1 MAPVEGNMDMLTR
14 AVLSEARLDA
24 DQILAEAR
32 EKAEAI
38 RKRAQVEADFQRKE
52 ILEKAAQESDRI
64 YGRIIASAQLQ
75 SRTEQ
80 LEHREKLLNS
90 VFETAEKQISSIQ
103 EWKEYPEIAHS
114 LLREAVSH
122 LEAKTVRVLVDET
135 TRQALTKQTV
145 AKISE
150 ELQVELQFGETLKIG
165 TGVVVETL
173 DQRLRYDNTL
183 ETRLRRMRNS
193 LRPAVY
199 RLMMGEN
206 R

>member
-1 MAPVEGNMDMLTR
+1 MLTR

-38 RKRAQVEADFQRKE
+38 QKHAQEEAEFQRKE
-52 ILEKAAQESDRI
+52 ILEKAAQEAERI
-64 YGRIIASAQLQ
+64 RGRILASAQLQ

-90 VFETAEKQISSIQ
+90 VFETAEKEIASIQ
-103 EWKEYPEIAHS
+103 AWNEYGEIAS
-114 LLREAVSH
+114 YLLREALSH
-122 LEAKTVRVLVDET
+122 LEAKTVRILADET
-135 TRQALTKQTV
+135 TRQVLSKQIV
-145 AKISE
+145 EKISE
-150 ELQVELQFGETLKIG
+150 DLHVELQFGETLKNA

-173 DQRLRYDNTL
+173 DGRLRYDNTL
-183 ETRLRRMRNS
+183 ETRLRRMRNT
-193 LRPAVY
+193 LRPTVY
-199 RLMMGEN
+199 HLMMGES